1 MIKIKVFI
9 VFFALVVSL
18 GSLPSDIW
26 DKLNQQEQ
34 RDIITIMSADW
45 VQLNDCKTVIVE
57 AEDDGED
64 VEFYITCKE
73 WSI

>member
-1 MIKIKVFI
+1 VIKIKVFI

>member
-1 MIKIKVFI
+1 M
-9 VFFALVVSL
+9 FFALVVSL

>member
-1 MIKIKVFI
+1 VIKIKVFI

-34 RDIITIMSADW
+34 RDVITIMSADW